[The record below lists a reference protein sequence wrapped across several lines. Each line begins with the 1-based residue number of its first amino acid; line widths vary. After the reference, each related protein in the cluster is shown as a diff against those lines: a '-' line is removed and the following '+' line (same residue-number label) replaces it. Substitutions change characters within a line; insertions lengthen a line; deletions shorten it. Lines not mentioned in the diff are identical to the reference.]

1 MYCVSLGIHDVCIP
15 SLFNGAKFCFL
26 SFLDDERRTRKTY
39 SNRRARLFG
48 GWWEEESKKMR
59 MKTSI
64 VVDSRDTD
72 IGRLLKRKGE
82 RGEEKNRK
90 TSPFA
95 GRKKFEREKPGK
107 FKDIE
112 RIKKRNSMYFLVND
126 HPRNTH
132 TNVRYVLFLEW
143 RRKMIFFSLLLNT
156 FYWFWKSLHAK
167 QVSNISQLTPNRLV
181 VTSREFSSR
190 KNLFLFS
197 EIWKFSFRAYCVYM
211 YMCA

>member
-1 MYCVSLGIHDVCIP
+1 
-15 SLFNGAKFCFL
+15 
-26 SFLDDERRTRKTY
+26 
-39 SNRRARLFG
+39 
-48 GWWEEESKKMR
+48 

-95 GRKKFEREKPGK
+95 GRKKFERREKPGK

-132 TNVRYVLFLEW
+132 TNVRYVLFLE
-143 RRKMIFFSLLLNT
+143 
-156 FYWFWKSLHAK
+156 
-167 QVSNISQLTPNRLV
+167 
-181 VTSREFSSR
+181 
-190 KNLFLFS
+190 
-197 EIWKFSFRAYCVYM
+197 
-211 YMCA
+211 